1 MAIINFYI
9 DYMKEMDTSMELESL
24 LCSVVMNK
32 SKEGEY
38 RIVQT
43 SNFPDFS
50 LYTGVTGIAYTF
62 LRYIALIDF
71 GLIQNICNNVSQ
83 QKSVFVPYY
92 LEKST
97 KFKLRG

>member
-1 MAIINFYI
+1 
-9 DYMKEMDTSMELESL
+9 
-24 LCSVVMNK
+24 MNK

-62 LRYIALIDF
+62 LRYIALN
-71 GLIQNICNNVSQ
+71 QNDKKIVIPSL
-83 QKSVFVPYY
+83 
-92 LEKST
+92 LEI
-97 KFKLRG
+97 